1 MADQKNKSSTTTA
14 IPPRNVITTPGV
26 IMTSGKSSSGD
37 NASLFRSN
45 FASSPGGATPTSA
58 STSSST
64 STTAAAFFS
73 RTSSISPT
81 SPSSTIQYDHETYLE
96 LLAGKSRSVE
106 KTASQ
111 VYREERA
118 RKLSLRARDPAVL
131 SGPIDLVD
139 MGVFSTQGHV
149 SEYLY
154 GDGYAGKKHSNGS
167 RR

>member
-1 MADQKNKSSTTTA
+1 MAEQKSKPTTA
-14 IPPRNVITTPGV
+14 TPPHNVITTPSA
-26 IMTSGKSSSGD
+26 IMTATSNTTSSSSEV

-58 STSSST
+58 STT
-64 STTAAAFFS
+64 STATTFFS
-73 RTSSISPT
+73 RSPT

-111 VYREERA
+111 IYREERA

-131 SGPIDLVD
+131 SGPIDLD
-139 MGVFSTQGHV
+139 MAAFSTQDQVGEH
-149 SEYLY
+149 LH
-154 GDGYAGKKHSNGS
+154 GDTCTGKKHPDGS
-167 RR
+167 RWQ